1 MKRAMPVH
9 KKIGT
14 PGEAVIRKSNSVY
27 DGGRSSSGCLSLHC
41 EERRL
46 CSLTTATVIHGEPI
60 STRLWIIAGDK
71 VGSQLSLGV

>member
-1 MKRAMPVH
+1 MNAVLCIRCWSTNMKRAMPVH

-41 EERRL
+41 EEREGF
-46 CSLTTATVIHGEPI
+46 VH
-60 STRLWIIAGDK
+60 
-71 VGSQLSLGV
+71 